1 MRLIVENELG
11 HRLAIDEEDFDVV
24 EKNPHNHDHIDFT
37 DVGGA
42 SRHAGLKGAERKSL
56 KDAGWK
62 AVATIEADGTET
74 PLKGGR

>member
-1 MRLIVENELG
+1 MRLVLENAMG
-11 HRLAIDEEDFDVV
+11 HRIAIDEAAYDDPEA
-24 EKNPHNHDHIDFT
+24 NPHNHDHIDFT

-42 SRHAGLKGAERKSL
+42 SRHAGLKGADRKSL